1 MTDER
6 VLYEVSDGVA
16 YITLNRPER
25 LNAFDR
31 QLTVELSRCW
41 QRFKTDDEADVAIIT
56 GNGRAFSAGADLKGD
71 SPSFDEPERDPLL
84 YPWLGK
90 GGSGLG
96 VWPRELKLGK
106 PTIAA
111 VNGLALG
118 VGGVIALQCDLRVCA
133 EEVGTIG
140 YPLVRSGLMPPRL
153 QDLWLLAPPAIA
165 LRALMTGEA
174 ITPEEAHRVG
184 LVNEVVPQ
192 EQLMDTATALAQE
205 IRANAP
211 LAVRAVKEMWDADP
225 SYQQIVM
232 MRMYQTLQTVVS
244 GSEDRAEGGRAF
256 RERRKPSW
264 KGV

>member
-1 MTDER
+1 MNSER
-6 VLYEVSDGVA
+6 VLYEVRDGVA
-16 YITLNRPER
+16 YMTLNRPDR

-31 QLTVELSRCW
+31 QMNVELSRCW
-41 QRFKTDDEADVAIIT
+41 QRFKSDDAADVAIIT
-56 GNGRAFSAGADLKGD
+56 GTGRAFSAGADLRGD
-71 SPSFDEPERDPLL
+71 SGPFEEPERDPLL

-90 GGSGLG
+90 VGAGLG

-111 VNGLALG
+111 VNGMALG

-133 EEVGTIG
+133 EKTGTIG

-174 ITPEEAHRVG
+174 ISPEEAYRVG

-192 EQLMDTATALAQE
+192 ERLMDTATALAQE

-225 SYQQIVM
+225 SYQPIVM
-232 MRMYQTLQTVVS
+232 MRLYQTLQGVVGDS
-244 GSEDRAEGGRAF
+244 SDMAEGVRAF
-256 RERRKPSW
+256 REKRKPDW
-264 KGV
+264 KGI